1 MTTELFVTP
10 VWTWLNVILS
20 NIAFVVIEN
29 YNKLVVFLFLQTTPF
44 PQRQTIVSPRPTP
57 NDCSIPAT
65 TDYLFCVAEYKVY
78 LAVSTIKV

>member
-29 YNKLVVFLFLQTTPF
+29 YNKLVVFLFLQTTPSPNAKLLF
-44 PQRQTIVSPRPTP
+44 PPAPRPMIAQSLLRLII
-57 NDCSIPAT
+57 CSVWQSIKFIW
-65 TDYLFCVAEYKVY
+65 L
-78 LAVSTIKV
+78 LAQ